1 MSSPVATALTLGN
14 VVDGT
19 GSILLDNVRCSGS
32 ESRLIDCRHNG
43 LGNHNCDHSEDA
55 GVRCT
60 PGMVLRL
67 SNDSFWLL

>member
-19 GSILLDNVRCSGS
+19 GSILLDNVECTGS

-43 LGNHNCDHSEDA
+43 VGNHNCIHGEDA
-55 GVRCT
+55 GVRCNS
-60 PGMVLRL
+60 GIVLKL
-67 SNDSFWLL
+67 SNDS